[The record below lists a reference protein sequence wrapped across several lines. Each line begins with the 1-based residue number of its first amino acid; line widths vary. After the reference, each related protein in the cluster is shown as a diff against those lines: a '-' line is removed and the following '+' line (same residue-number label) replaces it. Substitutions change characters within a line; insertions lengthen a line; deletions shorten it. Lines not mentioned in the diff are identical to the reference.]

1 MPIDARAERG
11 DLGRLEIRGT
21 LSPAHQAARKAAFVG
36 APHGHDD
43 VHDFVAKPLR
53 TIPNEHFGS
62 ETLARTWRDA

>member
-36 APHGHDD
+36 EPHGHDD
-43 VHDFVAKPLR
+43 VHAFVTKRQR
-53 TIPNEHFGS
+53 TLPTAHVGS
-62 ETLARTWRDA
+62 ETPARTWRDA